1 MKLYVMNCMSM
12 VNPARSWRIENSRI
26 PAGMPSIAVGFA
38 WINFAP
44 GGTMVFIS
52 AGVKKSADKSF
63 PFAKDMNGK
72 YAVVR
77 IPLC

>member
-1 MKLYVMNCMSM
+1 MSTIKS
-12 VNPARSWRIENSRI
+12 AIKATED
-26 PAGMPSIAVGFA
+26 AGTTIAKDSLIA
-38 WINFAP
+38 A
-44 GGTMVFIS
+44 
-52 AGVKKSADKSF
+52 VKKSADKSF

>member
-1 MKLYVMNCMSM
+1 MS
-12 VNPARSWRIENSRI
+12 NIKNAIKTTEDS
-26 PAGMPSIAVGFA
+26 GTTIAKESLIA
-38 WINFAP
+38 A
-44 GGTMVFIS
+44 
-52 AGVKKSADKSF
+52 VKKSADKSF

>member
-1 MKLYVMNCMSM
+1 MGSVES
-12 VNPARSWRIENSRI
+12 AGISRI
-26 PAGMPSIAVGFA
+26 PQRHKYSTHIKRRCSMSNIKNAIKTTEDSGTTIAKESLITA
-38 WINFAP
+38 
-44 GGTMVFIS
+44 
-52 AGVKKSADKSF
+52 VKKSADKSF

>member
-1 MKLYVMNCMSM
+1 MSTIKSAIKATEDAGTSISKDKLLD
-12 VNPARSWRIENSRI
+12 AI
-26 PAGMPSIAVGFA
+26 
-38 WINFAP
+38 
-44 GGTMVFIS
+44 
-52 AGVKKSADKSF
+52 KKSADKSF